1 MRGGGSWT
9 SWINTGNPP
18 YSRLVAR
25 VAPASKVPGKVAPR
39 LPLGLIAELEGRRA
53 GMARHMARAV
63 VGLVSWDDSTGVP
76 PQRSAI
82 VKACEAGLDLFLA
95 TAREARPATQEE
107 LRRVAQLGI
116 LQARSS
122 QSVEPILAA
131 YRIAAR
137 VAWDEILRAWRV
149 HPEATPEAI
158 MLIANYV
165 FAALDQVAA
174 EVTKTYLHAREQHMQ
189 RGTRAHARLFHALI
203 SDNFDSE
210 LELQRQ
216 ALALNTPLV
225 GAGYVAV
232 VCKLVVGNRDGER
245 GGQALAEVAASIDVP
260 RGTLIHATDP
270 STLVVLWPGE
280 SAAAIDAARPFV
292 DQLQEAAADRSGTV
306 RARVRAGI
314 GGYHPGLHGIA
325 RSYLEAQQAIEAGR
339 RLRPDAITHGHD
351 EVIPQL
357 VLAQNPL
364 LAERF
369 VNHSLGRLLDP
380 KLRNRDQLLE
390 TLETYLAQG
399 SVKGAAAALGL
410 HRHTVLYRLEKLR
423 DLVGDLEKPATRLR
437 LQLALDLHKIL

>member
-1 MRGGGSWT
+1 MAKMAAKSKA
-9 SWINTGNPP
+9 
-18 YSRLVAR
+18 AR
-25 VAPASKVPGKVAPR
+25 AAPR
-39 LPLGLIAELEGRRA
+39 LPQALIDQLERRHA

-63 VGLVSWDDSTGVP
+63 VTLVRWDTSTGLP
-76 PQRSAI
+76 PQRDAI
-82 VKACEAGLDLFLA
+82 IRACEAGLDLFLA
-95 TAREARPATQEE
+95 TAREARPATPEE

-137 VAWDEILRAWRV
+137 VAWDEILRAWRG

-158 MLIANYV
+158 MLVANYV

-174 EVTKTYLHAREQHMQ
+174 EVTRAYLHAREQHMQ

-225 GAGYVAV
+225 ATGYVAV
-232 VCKLVVGNRDGER
+232 VCNLVLGNRDGAR
-245 GGQALAEVAASIDVP
+245 GGQALAEVASSLQAP
-260 RGTLIHATDP
+260 RGSLVHPTDP
-270 STLVVLWPGE
+270 STLVILLPAD
-280 SAAAIDAARPFV
+280 SAADVEAARAFV
-292 DQLQEAAADRSGTV
+292 AQLQDEASQRSGQL

-314 GGYHPGLHGIA
+314 GGYHPGLHGIS

-339 RLRPDAITHGHD
+339 KLRPDTLVHGHD
-351 EVIPQL
+351 EVIPHL
-357 VLAQNPL
+357 VLAQNPH

-369 VNHSLGRLLDP
+369 VAYSLGRLLDP
-380 KLRNRDQLLE
+380 KVRNREQLLE
-390 TLETYLAQG
+390 TLEAYLAKG
-399 SVKGAAAALGL
+399 SVKDAATALGL
-410 HRHTVLYRLEKLR
+410 HRHTVLYRLEKLKE
-423 DLVGDLEKPATRLR
+423 LLGGDLDVPATRLR
-437 LQLALDLHKIL
+437 LQLALDLQKLL